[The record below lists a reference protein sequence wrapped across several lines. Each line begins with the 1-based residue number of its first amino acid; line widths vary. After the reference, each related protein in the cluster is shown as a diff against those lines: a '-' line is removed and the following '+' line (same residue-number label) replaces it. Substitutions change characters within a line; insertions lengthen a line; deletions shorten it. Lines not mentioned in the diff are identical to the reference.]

1 MRLLVAAVG
10 WIAALFLALAA
21 IALTAMGGSVQAG
34 LMLLAALIAFPPVWT
49 LVQSATGF
57 RLSPW
62 LRAVG
67 VVLLIAGVFA
77 VTALNPATSIYKSPE
92 IEAEFHR
99 LYDEKLADWP
109 VPHEDMFIGTDYGRI
124 HVIVSGPEDGLP
136 VLLFNASA
144 LAGWSWIHNI
154 AALARNHRVYA
165 IDNIGEVG
173 RNEMKN
179 RDAVPKDGPAI
190 AAYYGSIMD
199 HFGIA
204 RADMVGASIG
214 GYIAT
219 TMAIQAP
226 DRVRR
231 LVLLCPMGYGPT
243 GRTVAIMVL
252 AQSFP
257 FPAIRDL
264 AFRWAL
270 GDDPVT
276 RESFGEWF
284 RLVLAGSIPN
294 PVPPHSFTPG
304 ELQAVKAPTL
314 VFFGT
319 GDDIVGDVEAARTLA
334 QNIPDVETVVAES
347 GHMIGAEKALLVN
360 ATTVEFLDR

>member
-10 WIAALFLALAA
+10 WIVALFLALAA
-21 IALTAMGGSVQAG
+21 IALTAMGGSLQAG
-34 LMLLAALIAFPPVWT
+34 LMVLAALIAFPPVWT

-57 RLSPW
+57 RLPPW
-62 LRAVG
+62 LRAVA
-67 VVLLIAGVFA
+67 VIVLLAGVFT

-92 IEAEFHR
+92 IESEFHR
-99 LYDEKLADWP
+99 LYNEKLADWP
-109 VPHEDMFIGTDYGRI
+109 VPHEDVFVDTDYGRT
-124 HVIVSGPEDGLP
+124 HVIVSGPEDGPP

-173 RNEMKN
+173 LNEMNN
-179 RDAVPKDGPAI
+179 RDAVPKDAPAI
-190 AAYYGSIMD
+190 AAYYGAIMD

-219 TMAIQAP
+219 VMALHAP

-231 LVLLCPMGYGPT
+231 LVLLCPMGYGSSD
-243 GRTVAIMVL
+243 RTVAIMVL

-276 RESFGEWF
+276 QESFGEWF
-284 RLVLAGSIPN
+284 RLVLTGSIPN

-304 ELQAVKAPTL
+304 ELEAVKAPTL

-319 GDDIVGDVEAARTLA
+319 GDDIVGNVEAARTLA